1 MLPTPIENVI
11 ENLLFLQGFGKRGAQ
26 KVALDLLMLKDEKL
40 EALLNSIVE
49 MKNQVSFCERCGF
62 FANGEN
68 TLCNICLDLENSK
81 RDGNK
86 ICLVEKP
93 TDVLNL
99 EKTMIYNGVYH
110 ILEKLISPIDNVF
123 ASDTKIG
130 VLFEK
135 TIPQALK
142 KFDNIEL
149 ILFFKS
155 GFSADTT
162 IAYLKEV
169 INENGLNNK
178 VKLTQLAQ
186 GLPLYYT
193 ADNLDKATMV
203 KALEDRR
210 EVG

>member
-26 KVALDLLMLKDEKL
+26 KVALDLLMLKEEKL

-62 FANGEN
+62 FSSGEN